1 MRFMLDT
8 NICIYIIR
16 QKPVKILERLTA
28 LSFADIG
35 ISSITLAELEYG
47 VAKSSKPQQNRIAL
61 NGFLAPIEIAPFDA
75 RAAAHYGESRCFL
88 EKRGN
93 VIGAMDMLIAAHA
106 SSLSVTLVTNNIRE
120 FKRIPGLQVE
130 NWI

>member
-1 MRFMLDT
+1 MRFILDT

-16 QKPVKILERLTA
+16 QKPVKILERLTS

-35 ISSITLAELEYG
+35 ISSVTLAELEYG
-47 VAKSSKPQQNRIAL
+47 VVKSSKPQQNRLAL

-75 RAAAHYGESRCFL
+75 SAAAHYGELRCFL
-88 EKRGN
+88 EKRGK
-93 VIGAMDMLIAAHA
+93 VIGAMDLLIAAHA

-120 FKRIPGLQVE
+120 FKRIPDLQVE
-130 NWI
+130 NWV

>member
-16 QKPVKILERLTA
+16 QKPFKVLERLTT

-35 ISSITLAELEYG
+35 ISSVTLAELEYG
-47 VAKSSKPQQNRIAL
+47 VIKSSRPQQNRLAL

-75 RAAAHYGESRCFL
+75 RSAAHYGELRCFL
-88 EKRGN
+88 EKKGK

-106 SSLSVTLVTNNIRE
+106 SSLSVTLVTNNICE
-120 FKRIPGLQVE
+120 FKRIPDLQIE